1 VRAGRDPRGA
11 SIVDWSISR
20 PIGTSIIALAIC
32 VVGVAMTGRLAVD
45 LLPKII
51 YPQVRAV
58 VSNPGVDPEVME
70 QTVAKVLEPRLAT
83 TEDAILIGSSASEGR
98 VDVDIHFAY
107 GTDVDLALRD
117 ASTKLDQARATL
129 PEEAD
134 APLIF
139 KFDPSQIPVL
149 QFAVSSPTR
158 DEVWLKRWAEDSLAR
173 QLLTVEGVAS
183 VDVAGGLDREI
194 QVVVDPER
202 LRSYGLT
209 VSELLTR
216 IREENQDIS
225 AGRLQSPHREVL
237 SKTKGKFRSVED
249 VARVRVPLAQ
259 GRDVSLTDVARVVDT
274 HADDRVW
281 ARLNGRP
288 AIQVAVAK
296 QPDANTVNV
305 VDGVNRVLARLQ
317 REGYFPPDVVTETV
331 EDQAFF
337 VRAAVSGVGEAALV
351 GGLLAMVV
359 VFLFL
364 RSWRRTLVIGTSI
377 PIAILGCLALMGIS
391 GMTLNIMSLGGLA
404 LGIGMLVDNAIV
416 MLENV
421 DRHQQE
427 HPDPVEAAHVGAGEV
442 ASAVT
447 ASTLT
452 NLASVVPFLLI
463 SGLAA
468 LLFSELLYTIS
479 FAIVVSLVVALTLV
493 PMLSA
498 QLFKLKGGRSASS
511 SRLLALVP
519 AALEGVVGV
528 YRRALPW
535 VVRHRALVLG
545 GALLGLAAAVTGA
558 GRLGNEFL
566 PQVDD
571 ARFRIFLRLPPETP
585 ADVTNRAVLAA
596 EREVRGMPKVVRVF
610 SVAAGFIR
618 GRGVNYNPVS
628 GTLTVELVPRRER
641 GITAAAW
648 VQQASARLKALP
660 ELADA
665 EVRISPPRIRGLRT
679 STGTEDVEVKVFGD
693 DLGELERVG
702 RDVRARLEALPG
714 LVNVDSSYQET
725 APEVRV
731 EVDRVRAADLGLDVG
746 EVGRTVRTAVGGSVP
761 TRLTEG
767 DREYD
772 IRVRFDRA
780 AVTSAADL
788 AQVPLFPRSQAPLRL
803 RDVADVREARSPQSI
818 ERENQNRLV
827 RVTAQVLPAVW
838 SVGEASATVRRTVA
852 GYALPEGYTAAL
864 GGQEE
869 TIQENRRVLLTVMG
883 LAVFLVFAVMAIQ
896 YESLVNPLV
905 IMGAMPLALVGV
917 VGALV
922 IGGLPLSAPVMLGVI
937 LLAGIVVNN
946 AILLVEYVEICRRG
960 GSVPREQAV
969 LEAAPLRVRPILMT
983 VGTTVV
989 GMLPLALNPAEGSEL
1004 MRPLAVTVVGGLL
1017 GSTLLTLFVVP
1028 ALYLV
1033 LTGAGERLAA
1043 WATGRPAAGAA
1054 ASPAEEGR
1062 GAPDAGSVAG
1072 PGASRRS

>member
-1 VRAGRDPRGA
+1 VRRPGEPGRG
-11 SIVDWSISR
+11 SVVDWSISR
-20 PIGTSIIALAIC
+20 PVGTSIIALAIC
-32 VVGVAMTGRLAVD
+32 VVGLAMGGRLALD
-45 LLPKII
+45 LLPKIV
-51 YPQVRAV
+51 YPQVRAAV
-58 VSNPGVDPEVME
+58 TNPGVDPEVME

-83 TEDAILIGSSASEGR
+83 TENAVLIGTTASEGR
-98 VDVDIHFAY
+98 VDVDIHFEY

-117 ASTKLDQARATL
+117 ASTKLDQARGAL

-134 APLIF
+134 PPVIF

-158 DEVWLKRWAEDSLAR
+158 DEVWLKRWSEDALAR

-194 QVVVDPER
+194 QVILDPER
-202 LRSYGLT
+202 LRSYGVT

-225 AGRLQSPHREVL
+225 AGRLQSAHREIL
-237 SKTKGKFRSVED
+237 SKTAGKFRSVED
-249 VARVRVPLAQ
+249 VMRVRVPLPR
-259 GRDVSLTDVARVVDT
+259 GGDVPLTDVARVVDT
-274 HADDRVW
+274 HSDGRVW

-288 AIQVAVAK
+288 AVQVAVAK
-296 QPDANTVNV
+296 QPDANTVRV
-305 VDGVNRVLARLQ
+305 VDGVNRVIERLQ
-317 REGYFPPDVVTETV
+317 RDGFFPADVLTEVV

-337 VRAAVSGVGEAALV
+337 VRAAVTGVGQAALA
-351 GGLLAMVV
+351 GGTLAMLV

-364 RSWRRTLVIGTSI
+364 RSVRRTLVIGTAI
-377 PIAILGCLALMGIS
+377 PIAILGCLALMGVS
-391 GMTLNIMSLGGLA
+391 GMTLNIMTLGGLA
-404 LGIGMLVDNAIV
+404 LGIGMLIDNSIV

-421 DRHQQE
+421 ERHQRE
-427 HPDPVEAAHVGAGEV
+427 NPDPVEAARVGAGEV

-452 NLASVVPFLLI
+452 SLASVVPFLLI

-468 LLFSELLYTIS
+468 LLFKELLFTIS
-479 FAIVVSLVVALTLV
+479 FAIIVSLTVALTLV

-498 QLFKLKGGRSASS
+498 QLFKLRGSAVSG

-519 AALEGVVGV
+519 AAVERLVGV
-528 YRRALPW
+528 YRRVLPA
-535 VVRHRALVLG
+535 VLRYRGLVL
-545 GALLGLAAAVTGA
+545 LAAAAAFAVAIAGA
-558 GRLGNEFL
+558 TRLGDEFL

-571 ARFRIFLRLPPETP
+571 ARFRLFLRMPPETP
-585 ADVTNRAVLAA
+585 PGVTNRAMLAA
-596 EREVRGMPKVVRVF
+596 EREVREMPGVVRVF
-610 SVAAGFIR
+610 SVAAGRIW
-618 GRGVNYNPVS
+618 GRGVGYNPVA
-628 GTLTVELVPRRER
+628 GMMTVELVPRRQR
-641 GITAAAW
+641 DFSPADW
-648 VQQASARLKALP
+648 VRQATARLRAQA

-679 STGTEDVEVKVFGD
+679 STGTEDVELKVFGD
-693 DLGELERVG
+693 DLGELERIG
-702 RDVRARLEALPG
+702 NDLKARLEATPG
-714 LVNVDSSYQET
+714 LTNVDTSYQAT

-767 DREYD
+767 DREHD
-772 IRVRFDRA
+772 IRVRFDRT
-780 AVTSAADL
+780 AVTSAAEL

-827 RVTAQVLPAVW
+827 RVTAQVLTSVW
-838 SVGEASATVRRTVA
+838 SVGEASAAVRGVLA
-852 GYALPEGYTAAL
+852 EYGLPEGYTAAF

-869 TIQENRRVLLTVMG
+869 AIEENRRLLLTVIG
-883 LAVFLVFAVMAIQ
+883 LAVFLVFSVMAIQ

-905 IMGAMPLALVGV
+905 IMAAMPLALVGV
-917 VGALV
+917 VLALALSS
-922 IGGLPLSAPVMLGVI
+922 LPLSAPVMLGVI

-946 AILLVEYVEICRRG
+946 AILLVEYVEIRRRG
-960 GSVPREQAV
+960 GQTPRAQAV

-983 VGTTVV
+983 VTTTVI
-989 GMLPLALNPAEGSEL
+989 GMLPLALNPAEGGEL

-1017 GSTLLTLFVVP
+1017 TSTVLTLFVVP
-1028 ALYLV
+1028 SLYLV
-1033 LTGAGERLAA
+1033 LTGAADRLAA
-1043 WATGRPAAGAA
+1043 WATGRPSAERAG
-1054 ASPAEEGR
+1054 
-1062 GAPDAGSVAG
+1062 
-1072 PGASRRS
+1072 